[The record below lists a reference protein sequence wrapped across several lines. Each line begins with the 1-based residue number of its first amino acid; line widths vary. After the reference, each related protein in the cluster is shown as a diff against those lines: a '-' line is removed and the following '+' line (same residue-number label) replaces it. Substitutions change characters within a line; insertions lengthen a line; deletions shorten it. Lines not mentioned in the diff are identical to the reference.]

1 MRKHR
6 GGAESEFEPRSANP
20 EPVLC
25 VLHQSVLK
33 DPEVSE
39 LPQKEGFLA
48 YLSSPAKATHA
59 KLLGRD
65 LVPNADTAQADI
77 LMNFHH

>member
-1 MRKHR
+1 M
-6 GGAESEFEPRSANP
+6 GFEPRSANP

-33 DPEVSE
+33 DPRGVRVSLE
-39 LPQKEGFLA
+39 GGLSCLPEQPRQGQMV
-48 YLSSPAKATHA
+48 THA
-59 KLLGRD
+59 KLLGRY
-65 LVPNADTAQADI
+65 LVPNVDTAQADI